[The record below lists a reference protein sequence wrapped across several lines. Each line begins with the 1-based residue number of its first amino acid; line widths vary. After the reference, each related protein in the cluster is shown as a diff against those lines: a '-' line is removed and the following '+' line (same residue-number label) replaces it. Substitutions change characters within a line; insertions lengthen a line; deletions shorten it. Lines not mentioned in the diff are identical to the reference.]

1 MISHF
6 PNSPL
11 CHPRYF
17 VFSHNK
23 SVCDGTSSYDQ
34 SIYVQPNPISVPWT
48 LYLTWSFFL
57 RLLEKLQSCVWG
69 IICVI
74 MIWMKDS
81 SLLKQQERKVRKKQH
96 TCETALL
103 RAQNDI
109 LKSID
114 NKQCVVLLLVDL
126 SAAFDIVNHEI
137 LLHRLRSRFVAN
149 KFKSKLKT
157 FLFKRVYELS
167 SVFILHF
174 CDYVRIICKWF

>member
-1 MISHF
+1 
-6 PNSPL
+6 
-11 CHPRYF
+11 
-17 VFSHNK
+17 
-23 SVCDGTSSYDQ
+23 
-34 SIYVQPNPISVPWT
+34 
-48 LYLTWSFFL
+48 
-57 RLLEKLQSCVWG
+57 
-69 IICVI
+69 
-74 MIWMKDS
+74 MKDS

-174 CDYVRIICKWF
+174 CDYVRIICK